1 MRVKGYCAL
10 RLVANKFR
18 KVLSTTRSEAFASLS
33 LWKTPAPVIMPG
45 PNINICILSS
55 DCCHVFGWE
64 ACFEGGPTLPWVDWF
79 PNRLVSSQMGTLSIP
94 WAARRGF
101 VKCLSN
107 GGPTLRSKIQVHFT
121 EIRAFQ
127 PNERNCW
134 RHKGSRGW
142 KLYQSNFIFIGSTH
156 TWYLSFFLHEQNFW
170 KIKFTP
176 KFTVYIANVHS
187 KLPIYTVKCQFTQ

>member
-1 MRVKGYCAL
+1 MGVLAGEL
-10 RLVANKFR
+10 RDTVRWGLMQTNSEKFCR
-18 KVLSTTRSEAFASLS
+18 QPVLKPL
-33 LWKTPAPVIMPG
+33 PACHYEKLLLLLLCTG

-64 ACFEGGPTLPWVDWF
+64 VSFEGSPTLPWVDWF
-79 PNRLVSSQMGTLSIP
+79 PNSLVSSQMGTLSIQR
-94 WAARRGF
+94 AARRGF

-107 GGPTLRSKIQVHFT
+107 GGPTLRSKIQVHFK

-142 KLYQSNFIFIGSTH
+142 KLYKSNFIFISSTASSALKH
-156 TWYLSFFLHEQNFW
+156 WSFCRRDSLSSMVTSSHYSFATMCWSVESLCS
-170 KIKFTP
+170 T
-176 KFTVYIANVHS
+176 
-187 KLPIYTVKCQFTQ
+187 